1 VSAQE
6 QSDGAGAA
14 WTDEQ
19 RRPLRGTSPG
29 PSSAGGKAAAER
41 RSAAT
46 SPTQDEQPTVADI
59 TALQELM
66 FPSAA
71 MCVRVAAE
79 LRLADLLADGPL
91 SVTEL
96 ATKAGASPRPLSQ
109 TLRILAVE
117 EVFVEVSPGV
127 FANTPRSQLLRE
139 GVPDSQYV
147 MSGLGSAD
155 WLWKSYGEWGH
166 SVRTGGPGF
175 EQAYGTNLWAWL
187 GRNPAAAQQFNNAMR
202 EFSTTYAPRIVA
214 SYEKFGAAG
223 VVADLGGGTGE
234 FISTIL
240 RQYPSVRQGVL
251 VDQPSVVDAAKGRT
265 DVAALVDAGRLD
277 FFPGDFF
284 ADVPTGIDLY
294 TTKQITHSW
303 SDAQLVS
310 LLKRCRDASPTASF
324 AAFELVQSHH
334 APRFLRQF
342 DLMMYATM
350 AGFLRTEDEYA
361 DVFAQAGYHLKRVV
375 PTGTCFSIIE
385 ASPV

>member
-1 VSAQE
+1 MS
-6 QSDGAGAA
+6 
-14 WTDEQ
+14 
-19 RRPLRGTSPG
+19 
-29 PSSAGGKAAAER
+29 
-41 RSAAT
+41 
-46 SPTQDEQPTVADI
+46 TQDEQPTVADI

-79 LRLADLLADGPL
+79 LRLADLLTEGPL
-91 SVTEL
+91 SVAEL
-96 ATKAGASPRPLSQ
+96 ATKVGAATRPLSQ
-109 TLRILAVE
+109 ALRILAVE
-117 EVFVEVSPGV
+117 GVFAEVSPGV
-127 FANTPRSQLLRE
+127 FANTPKSTLLRE

-147 MSGLGSAD
+147 MSGLGAAD
-155 WLWKSYGEWGH
+155 WLWASYGELGH

-187 GRNPAAAQQFNNAMR
+187 GQNPGAARQFNDAMR
-202 EFSTTYAPRIVA
+202 EFSATFAPRIVA
-214 SYEKFGAAG
+214 SYTKFGDAG
-223 VVADLGGGTGE
+223 VVADLGGGTGA
-234 FISTIL
+234 FVTTIL
-240 RQYPSVRQGVL
+240 NQYPSVRRGVL
-251 VDQPSVVDAAKGRT
+251 VDQPSVIEQAKARP
-265 DVAALVDAGRLD
+265 DLAPLVDGGRLD

-310 LLKRCRDASPTASF
+310 LLKRCRDASPTATF
-324 AAFELVQSHH
+324 AAAELVQSHD

-342 DLMMYATM
+342 DIMMYATM

-361 DVFAQAGYHLKRVV
+361 DVFAQAGYQLRQIV

>member
-14 WTDEQ
+14 WT
-19 RRPLRGTSPG
+19 
-29 PSSAGGKAAAER
+29 
-41 RSAAT
+41 
-46 SPTQDEQPTVADI
+46 DEQPTVADI

-71 MCVRVAAE
+71 MCVRIAAE
-79 LRLADLLADGPL
+79 LRLADLLTDGPMT
-91 SVTEL
+91 VTEL
-96 ATKAGASPRPLSQ
+96 ATTAGASPRPLSQ
-109 TLRILAVE
+109 ALRILAVE
-117 EVFVEVSPGV
+117 GVFREVAPGV

-147 MSGLGSAD
+147 MAGLGAAD
-155 WLWKSYGEWGH
+155 WLWRSYGEFGH

-175 EQAYGTNLWAWL
+175 EEAYGTNLWAWL
-187 GRNPAAAQQFNNAMR
+187 GRNPDAARQFNDAMR
-202 EFSTTYAPRIVA
+202 EFSATYAPRIVA
-214 SYEKFGAAG
+214 SYEKFGDAG
-223 VVADLGGGTGE
+223 VVADLGGGTGA
-234 FISTIL
+234 FLSTIL
-240 RQYPSVRQGVL
+240 RQYPAVSRGVL
-251 VDQPSVVDAAKGRT
+251 VDQPSVIDAAKART
-265 DVAALVDAGRLD
+265 DLAPLIDGGRLD

-324 AAFELVQSHH
+324 AAAELVQSHH

-361 DVFAQAGYHLKRVV
+361 DVFAQAGYRLRRVV
-375 PTGTCFSIIE
+375 PTGTCFAILE
-385 ASPV
+385 ADPV